1 MLKKLPIIIVILT
14 ILASAVFAHRGS
26 ITVGDSLPQ
35 IAQTLK
41 NVITPGALNLT
52 KPTIS
57 KSTTSSSPSTIEAN
71 ATLTKSGVIQL
82 TNQNRK
88 ENGNLIVLTENNK
101 LDQSA
106 EIKMKDL
113 FAKQYFEHVSPTGVS
128 VSNLADQ
135 VSYDYIVIG
144 ENLAMGDFTSNK
156 DLVDAWMASPGHRAN
171 ILNKRYIEIGVA
183 VGRGMYQGRE
193 VWMAVQHFGAPKSLC
208 STIDESL
215 HQKILQ
221 DEAQIKIVENDLA
234 TRPKTTN
241 EEIDAYN
248 TAVKHYNQLVEQ
260 VKIDISTYNAQIQAF
275 NACAAG

>member
-26 ITVGDSLPQ
+26 ITVGDSVPQ

-41 NVITPGALNLT
+41 SVITPGALNLT

-57 KSTTSSSPSTIEAN
+57 KSTTSFSPSTIEAN
-71 ATLTKSGVIQL
+71 ATLTRSGVIQL

-135 VSYDYIVIG
+135 VSYEYIVIG
-144 ENLAMGDFTSNK
+144 ENLAMGDFVNNK

-171 ILNKRYIEIGVA
+171 ILNKRYTEIGVA
-183 VGRGMYQGRE
+183 VDRGMYQGRE

-208 STIDESL
+208 LTIDESL

-221 DEAQIKIVENDLA
+221 DEAQIKIAENDLA

-275 NACAAG
+275 NACVAG

>member
-26 ITVGDSLPQ
+26 ITVGDSVPQ

-41 NVITPGALNLT
+41 SVITPGALNLT

-71 ATLTKSGVIQL
+71 ATLTRSGVIQL

-135 VSYDYIVIG
+135 VSYEYIVIG
-144 ENLAMGDFTSNK
+144 ENLAMGDFVNNK

-171 ILNKRYIEIGVA
+171 ILNKRYTEIGVA
-183 VGRGMYQGRE
+183 VDRGMYQGRE

-208 STIDESL
+208 LTIDESL

-221 DEAQIKIVENDLA
+221 DEAQIKIAENDLA

-275 NACAAG
+275 NACVAG